1 MLSALVRRR
10 AYVAP
15 DLESPAKRAGLRTIG
30 SPLQCPTS
38 PYQRQ
43 RAAAATPPATPLTGV
58 STSVSTRPSDA
69 PNRPDL
75 RATGGCDIRNHNPKV
90 VGSSPTS
97 GIPHVLAIAANRQQ
111 SLGAGGNRSAAPVP
125 YALQRIP
132 TNGGTRDKR
141 VHICV
146 HICDRGL
153 LVLAGIQAA
162 WPRLRWGSTRVRS
175 CHQLSGPI

>member
-1 MLSALVRRR
+1 MPYERLPTTAHSYAPNACRR
-10 AYVAP
+10 AILSTFLSISAP
-15 DLESPAKRAGLRTIG
+15 E
-30 SPLQCPTS
+30 
-38 PYQRQ
+38 
-43 RAAAATPPATPLTGV
+43 
-58 STSVSTRPSDA
+58 A
-69 PNRPDL
+69 PNRLYLQAIVGMD
-75 RATGGCDIRNHNPKV
+75 TRNHNPKV

-146 HICDRGL
+146 HFYDRGWL
-153 LVLAGIQAA
+153 LLAGIQAA
-162 WPRLRWGSTRVRS
+162 WPRLRWGSTRVGS
-175 CHQLSGPI
+175 GHQISGPI